1 MLETDFEALS
11 PWGYKRVEFEVAER
25 ADFFGESWSA
35 AKFLALP
42 LHLGEERRV
51 CTPHS
56 NPGTGHRKVDGV
68 PWRYILD
75 SRLRK
80 ANSERSSLGK
90 RHGHPSSQLRLAQV
104 EAFSYDLGSFFFFK
118 APYPRGLPARAGQP
132 QHRTWE
138 QRGQWRDA
146 SQLIESRGGERWA
159 L

>member
-25 ADFFGESWSA
+25 ADFFGESWECCQIPGPTTPSGG
-35 AKFLALP
+35 
-42 LHLGEERRV
+42 GEESV

-56 NPGTGHRKVDGV
+56 NPVTGHRKVDGI
-68 PWRYILD
+68 PWRYISD

-90 RHGHPSSQLRLAQV
+90 RHSHPSSQLRLAQV

-118 APYPRGLPARAGQP
+118 AP
-132 QHRTWE
+132 
-138 QRGQWRDA
+138 
-146 SQLIESRGGERWA
+146 
-159 L
+159 